1 MKSIIIGIVV
11 LGLVFMNLT
20 NEDQNQNDNE
30 LSCKQKA
37 DILFDLTECENKM
50 KEIALNG
57 DENAVANWA
66 INTQEGVAC
75 DRLYKDWQTWI
86 NECEGEL

>member
-1 MKSIIIGIVV
+1 MKSIIIGIIVM
-11 LGLVFMNLT
+11 GLVYMNLN

-50 KEIALNG
+50 KEIAVNG